1 MIVNG
6 NEHGLYIIIS
16 TLTVERVMSAHIAEI
31 IGNLKANAMSITKK
45 SKNLRRWVENAILG
59 PENAPKS
66 PKSIFWKGS
75 SRFNPEFFG
84 AKSTQKKLTKKH
96 KRVCRQTVRINYLN
110 AFKISHQNGVTNK
123 QSTT

>member
-1 MIVNG
+1 MKLHHIT
-6 NEHGLYIIIS
+6 S
-16 TLTVERVMSAHIAEI
+16 TLTVERVMSPHIAEI

-59 PENAPKS
+59 PEIAPKS

-84 AKSTQKKLTKKH
+84 AKSTQKKLPKKH
-96 KRVCRQTVRINYLN
+96 KGVCGQTVLII
-110 AFKISHQNGVTNK
+110 FFSSPSGVNLEL
-123 QSTT
+123 

>member
-1 MIVNG
+1 MLPWGIS
-6 NEHGLYIIIS
+6 S
-16 TLTVERVMSAHIAEI
+16 TLTVERVMSPHIAEI

-59 PENAPKS
+59 PEIAPKS

-96 KRVCRQTVRINYLN
+96 KGVCRQTVLINFFGSRSEVNLEL
-110 AFKISHQNGVTNK
+110 
-123 QSTT
+123 

>member
-1 MIVNG
+1 MNVSHIFRQQKVNS
-6 NEHGLYIIIS
+6 LWAIRS
-16 TLTVERVMSAHIAEI
+16 TLTVERVMSPHIAEI

-59 PENAPKS
+59 PEIAPKS

-84 AKSTQKKLTKKH
+84 AKSTQKKLPKKH
-96 KRVCRQTVRINYLN
+96 KGVCGQTVLII
-110 AFKISHQNGVTNK
+110 FFSSPSGVNLEL
-123 QSTT
+123 